1 MARVLAGN
9 FQITDNSVL
18 VNLCCDQFERRRI
31 TRDSQLHH
39 FVYNT
44 VLHLNARVQEIY
56 TERIFLTFLIRSLD
70 RNPDRPHGFRNRAT
84 AQLKSDSSV
93 LGTSQKSAQFLL
105 IFDDPPVLRAQ
116 LAGYLRKPVRGRLQS
131 FPIGATFLLQRS
143 DSLFKRCEPLYRSWI
158 GERRLSGNRLGVVT
172 ESRRNLNLC
181 LRSTRCTDLAW
192 DNRFR
197 CFHIRWSLCQFRFP
211 TGFQRS
217 QPLFNTGQLL
227 LDLCKTLTVC
237 AGGGV
242 RSTEM
247 LLH

>member
-1 MARVLAGN
+1 MSGRSGRECRYLDSVPTPSRAKIYTVSRDEPENSLKRNSKTTGKLVARVLAGN
-9 FQITDNSVL
+9 FKITDNSVL

-70 RNPDRPHGFRNRAT
+70 RNPDRPHGFRIRAT

-158 GERRLSGNRLGVVT
+158 GERRLRAHKGRRVGEKRLRCDLVFG
-172 ESRRNLNLC
+172 E
-181 LRSTRCTDLAW
+181 TRASDL
-192 DNRFR
+192 
-197 CFHIRWSLCQFRFP
+197 L
-211 TGFQRS
+211 
-217 QPLFNTGQLL
+217 
-227 LDLCKTLTVC
+227 
-237 AGGGV
+237 GGK
-242 RSTEM
+242 
-247 LLH
+247 